1 MPVLICGGVERCYAW
16 TGVKSLVVCSCGQSL
31 EWFYDTLS
39 VAPWNTSIVSLF
51 FCIACETQYVIYER
65 SAYEVN
71 RLHIVLDV
79 RDIESNIELE

>member
-1 MPVLICGGVERCYAW
+1 MTY
-16 TGVKSLVVCSCGQSL
+16 SL

-39 VAPWNTSIVSLF
+39 VAPWNTSTLSYM

-79 RDIESNIELE
+79 SDIESNIDYSVIDTYAVERVHITSSRDSK